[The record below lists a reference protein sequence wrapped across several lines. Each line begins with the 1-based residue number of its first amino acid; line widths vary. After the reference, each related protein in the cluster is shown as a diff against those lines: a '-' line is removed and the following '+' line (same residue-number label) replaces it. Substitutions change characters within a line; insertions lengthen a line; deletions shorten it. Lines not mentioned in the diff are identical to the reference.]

1 MLGEKKMKDVYA
13 VLLLHS
19 AGQKVTEENLGKVLT
34 AAGAS
39 EEPTKLKAV
48 CAALEGVNIDEAVKQ
63 AALAPVAAAGASPAG
78 GAEAKKEEKKDEKSE
93 AEKEAEAAEGL
104 AALFG

>member
-1 MLGEKKMKDVYA
+1 MKDVYA

-19 AGQKVTEENLGKVLT
+19 AGQKVTEESLGKVLT

-39 EEPTKLKAV
+39 EDATKLKAV
-48 CAALEGVNIDEAVKQ
+48 VAALEGVDIAEAVKQ
-63 AALAPVAAAGASPAG
+63 AALAPVAAAGAGAAAG
-78 GAEAKKEEKKDEKSE
+78 ESKKEEKKDEKSE

>member
-1 MLGEKKMKDVYA
+1 MKDVYA

-39 EEPTKLKAV
+39 EDATKLKAV
-48 CAALEGVNIDEAVKQ
+48 VAALEGVDIAEAVKQ
-63 AALAPVAAAGASPAG
+63 AAVAPAAAGAGGAPAG

>member
-1 MLGEKKMKDVYA
+1 MKDAYA

-19 AGQKVTEENLGKVLT
+19 AGQKITEENLAKVLN

-39 EEPTKLKAV
+39 EEPAKLKAV
-48 CAALEGVNIDEAVKQ
+48 VAALEGVDIAEAVKQ
-63 AALAPVAAAGASPAG
+63 ATAVPAAVGATPAAG
-78 GAEAKKEEKKDEKSE
+78 EAKKEEKKEEKSE